1 MGSFCFVFFLVVCVA
16 ALVYIVM
23 ILPET
28 KNKTF
33 QEINLMFAKRNKI
46 KAADIEMTEE
56 ATHIVKR

>member
-1 MGSFCFVFFLVVCVA
+1 
-16 ALVYIVM
+16 M